1 MLYLP
6 ITRLTRRHGVKI
18 VIVIA
23 ISCPSFGHSLFHPF
37 SPSPS
42 GQVEA
47 AAPAACRYQADQA
60 VVMDDTDAMRL
71 WDLSPVPTLILS
83 PACRIDRV
91 SDGLLDAWG
100 NRSRDDFIGKDV
112 FDALYAGSALQR
124 FDRIPLTRFIDVAVN
139 TRKPQLCYAAYSA
152 LNGSSWSSR
161 VIPIFGKD
169 TLLSLILQWELVETK
184 PGALAIEVTQNML
197 SVDETLGLLIKNV
210 KDYAIFLLD
219 TRGYVA
225 TWNTGAELLKG
236 FQREDIIGRHF
247 SAFYG
252 EEDLRNGKPES
263 ELEICL
269 REGRVEDEGW
279 RYRKDGTRFWANVV
293 ITAVYRNGVH
303 VGFGKVTRDLTERR
317 DAELRLV
324 EAYEESAKLKN
335 EFLANMSHEIRT
347 PMHGLLSAC
356 TLLLDTPLAENQRE
370 LADLIADAGQ
380 TLLQVINSI
389 LDYSKLA
396 SGSVTMTSVPVDV
409 TNILTSVIR
418 NAQVRIRPEV
428 RLQLDLSPE
437 LPRIING
444 DPLRYRQ
451 VVQNIVDNAVKFT
464 EEGSVLV
471 QTSVEKND
479 ETTCTILTTVTDT
492 GIGLQVNDATEQNLY
507 KPFIQLEQSYN
518 KRFRGTGLG
527 LSIAKSIVE
536 LMDGELGYRPNPTCR
551 GSVFWFT
558 AKFKKIPEEKLVNG
572 EPVQLQ
578 LRLAS
583 DDAQSMVRRLK
594 EIAPR
599 RRILAAEDN
608 LINQKVLIRMLH
620 TFGFSQVDIA
630 NNGAEA
636 VTMLASGPNKYDLI
650 LMDVNMP
657 VMDGFEATIKLRE
670 CGVKTPIVALTA
682 YALAGD
688 MEKVMSKGMN
698 DYIAKPMKKDL
709 LLQKLLRWLD
719 PAD

>member
-1 MLYLP
+1 M
-6 ITRLTRRHGVKI
+6 
-18 VIVIA
+18 
-23 ISCPSFGHSLFHPF
+23 C
-37 SPSPS
+37 
-42 GQVEA
+42 
-47 AAPAACRYQADQA
+47 
-60 VVMDDTDAMRL
+60 L

-83 PACRIDRV
+83 PACRIERV
-91 SDGLLDAWG
+91 SDGLLDSWG
-100 NRSRDDFIGKDV
+100 NRNRHEFVGKDV
-112 FDALYAGSALQR
+112 FDALYAGSPLQR
-124 FDRIPLTRFIDVAVN
+124 FHRIPLTRFIDVAIN
-139 TRKPQLCYAAYSA
+139 TRKPQLCYAAYNA
-152 LNGSSWSSR
+152 GDGSSWSSR
-161 VIPIFGKD
+161 VIPIFRND
-169 TLLSLILQWELVETK
+169 TLLSVILEWDRIETET
-184 PGALAIEVTQNML
+184 GALAIEVTQNML
-197 SVDETLGLLIKNV
+197 SVNETLGLLIKNV

-225 TWNTGAELLKG
+225 TWNNGAELLKE
-236 FQREDIIGRHF
+236 FTATDIIGRHF
-247 SAFYG
+247 STFYG
-252 EEDLRNGKPES
+252 DEDLRNGKPES

-293 ITAVYRNGVH
+293 ITAVYKNGVH

-370 LADLIADAGQ
+370 LADLMADAGQ
-380 TLLQVINSI
+380 MLLQVINSI

-396 SGSVTMTSVPVDV
+396 SGSVTMTSVPVDL
-409 TNILTSVIR
+409 TNILSSVIR
-418 NAQVRIRPEV
+418 NAQVRLRSEV
-428 RLQLDLSPE
+428 QLQVDLSPK
-437 LPRIING
+437 LPKLING

-464 EEGSVLV
+464 EEGSVSL
-471 QTSVEKND
+471 QTSVVEED
-479 ETTCTILTTVTDT
+479 ETSCTILTTVTDT
-492 GIGLQVNDATEQNLY
+492 GIGLQVNNVTEENLY
-507 KPFIQLEQSYN
+507 KPFTQLEQSYN
-518 KRFRGTGLG
+518 KRFQGTGLG

-536 LMDGELGYRPNPTCR
+536 LMDGQLGYRPNPDCR

-558 AKFKKIPEEKLVNG
+558 AKFKKLPEEKLLTG
-572 EPVQLQ
+572 DSVQLQ
-578 LRLAS
+578 LRMAS
-583 DDAQSMVRRLK
+583 DDAQSMVQRLV
-594 EIAPR
+594 EIAPQ

-608 LINQKVLIRMLH
+608 LINQKVLVRMLLS
-620 TFGFSQVDIA
+620 FGISQVDIA

-636 VTMLASGPNKYDLI
+636 VSMLASSPDKYDLI
-650 LMDVNMP
+650 LMDVSMP
-657 VMDGFEATIKLRE
+657 IMDGFEATAKLRE
-670 CGVKTPIVALTA
+670 SGIKTPIIALTA

-688 MEKVMSKGMN
+688 MEKVLNKGMN